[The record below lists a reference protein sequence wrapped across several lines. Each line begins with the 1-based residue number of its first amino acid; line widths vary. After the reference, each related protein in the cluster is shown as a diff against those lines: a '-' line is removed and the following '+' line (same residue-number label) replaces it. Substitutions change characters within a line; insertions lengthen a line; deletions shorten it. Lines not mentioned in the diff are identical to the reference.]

1 MINVYQVMKLTKTQ
15 RDVLRESVQVLGL
28 PARVVNAL
36 ESKKEVLYVYQLL
49 QLTKDE
55 LEEMPN
61 FGNKTVDIIF
71 RSLSRFGFKRQKKRG
86 T

>member
-1 MINVYQVMKLTKTQ
+1 MKLTKTQ

-61 FGNKTVDIIF
+61 FGDKTVDIIF
-71 RSLSRFGFKRQKKRG
+71 RSLARFGFKRQKERG